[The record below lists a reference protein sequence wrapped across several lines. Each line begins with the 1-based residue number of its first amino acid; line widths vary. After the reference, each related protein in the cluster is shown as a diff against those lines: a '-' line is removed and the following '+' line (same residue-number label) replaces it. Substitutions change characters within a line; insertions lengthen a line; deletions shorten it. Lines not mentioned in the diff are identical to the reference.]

1 MASNKK
7 LPSFQRSKKICPIMK
22 RKGTKTNL
30 ELAKMLK
37 LVAGTLNQIL
47 ELHLFKKL
55 GRKKI

>member
-1 MASNKK
+1 
-7 LPSFQRSKKICPIMK
+7 MK

-30 ELAKMLK
+30 ELAKILK